1 MAVVNNSLVKDTKK
15 KKDVFDLIQASKD
28 QFAMAL
34 PKHINTDRFT
44 RVALTAVRQNPK
56 LQECSVP
63 SLLGVFMTLAQL
75 GLEPGVLGQAYILPF
90 NNKKL
95 NTVEAQ
101 LQISYKGMIELL
113 RRTGQLRD
121 IYAYT
126 VYENDEFE
134 ITYGLERTLIHKPNF
149 KQGRGKIIGFYS
161 AAILKDG
168 TRAFEYM
175 TLEEVVE
182 HEKKYRLGQYKN
194 SIWDKNLEEMAHKTV
209 TKKMLKWLPISVET
223 IENLRNDEKSFK
235 YHEDTQETEIKEIDK
250 EDFELLPEKI
260 NEEPKIQEQKES
272 EVINEEDY
280 NPFEK

>member
-1 MAVVNNSLVKDTKK
+1 MAGVNNSLVKDTKK

-113 RRTGQLRD
+113 RRTGQLKD

-126 VYENDEFE
+126 VYEKDEFE
-134 ITYGLERTLIHKPNF
+134 ITYGLDRNLSHKPNF
-149 KQGRGKIIGFYS
+149 KEGRGKIVGFYS

-175 TLEEVVE
+175 TLEEVTE
-182 HEKKYRLGQYKN
+182 HEKKYRLGQFQN
-194 SIWDKNLEEMAHKTV
+194 SIWVKNLEEMAHKTV
-209 TKKMLKWLPISVET
+209 TKKMLKWLPISVEA
-223 IENLRNDEKSFK
+223 IESLRNDEKSFK
-235 YHEDTQETEIKEIDK
+235 YHEDTQETEIKEINK

-260 NEEPKIQEQKES
+260 NEEPKVQEQKEP
-272 EVINEEDY
+272 EIINEEDY
-280 NPFEK
+280 NPFE